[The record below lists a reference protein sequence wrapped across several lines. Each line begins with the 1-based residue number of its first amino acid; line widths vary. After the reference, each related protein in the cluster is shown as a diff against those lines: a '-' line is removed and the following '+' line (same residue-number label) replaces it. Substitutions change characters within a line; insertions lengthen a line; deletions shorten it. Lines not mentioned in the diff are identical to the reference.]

1 MITLNNNVYNLLK
14 KLNTYSQATYKHSL
28 NVANISVAF
37 AKDLG
42 LNEEDIEKL
51 RIASLL
57 HDIGK
62 LQIPKHI
69 LHKPAKLTKEEY
81 AIIKKHPDYGVNLLI
96 NAKFFEPEILYL
108 ILCHHERIDGLGY
121 PNGIKGEKIPYL
133 AKILTICDSYDA
145 MRTSRIYKEEQN
157 MEYIKK
163 EFEENMGTQFDPYYT
178 KRFLEYLK
186 EKNPKKK
193 KQ

>member
-163 EFEENMGTQFDPYYT
+163 EFEENMGTQFDEYYT
-178 KRFLEYLK
+178 KKFLSFIEIHNSIK
-186 EKNPKKK
+186 TK
-193 KQ
+193 

>member
-69 LHKPAKLTKEEY
+69 LHIPAKLTKEAY

-163 EFEENMGTQFDPYYT
+163 EFEENMGTQFDEYYT
-178 KRFLEYLK
+178 KKFLSFIEIHNSIK
-186 EKNPKKK
+186 TK
-193 KQ
+193 